1 MIENDV
7 TSDKFT
13 RRSGRDRRQQSD
25 RREDIRFEP
34 GKKDRRES
42 RGRREEDGDVW
53 TKTLSETD
61 VSR

>member
-1 MIENDV
+1 MIEKDV

-13 RRSGRDRRQQSD
+13 RRSGGDRRQKSD
-25 RREDIRFEP
+25 RRDDIRFEP